1 MSILVRMMLTI
12 YTKNKLSINLRRDNI
27 VSFLQKLG
35 LIKNKYRNQ
44 IELFW
49 HMTQLWCDMCK
60 KIFKNF

>member
-44 IELFW
+44 IELF
-49 HMTQLWCDMCK
+49 
-60 KIFKNF
+60 